1 MDLYYILYQTI
12 NNYIKNRNSIFFS
25 FDNLYSANI
34 LINILKKNISD
45 IKVVSLKELFED
57 FLSYS
62 YTLESN
68 QDIINQI
75 ENFVIKKYSNLSLVL
90 LIEFQEFVDNIDQ
103 LDIFLR
109 NIINYA
115 NKGNLFFIFDNRIL
129 NLIKLQ
135 SEFINLD
142 KLEINLFFELI
153 SKVLLLRYNLRESFS
168 SSFLIKL
175 LKYCNNSILDIFVIY
190 QIVYKIINKN
200 LNPKISF
207 NKTFI
212 KEVLYQLEENFNI
225 NKEYINLIT
234 KDNYLKIFSF
244 VLNNLEIL
252 GKEEDI
258 AFLYDFNTQEKI
270 FYKYYILEK
279 YFYDF
284 ENNFGRFLINKLIN
298 NNFTNIDKSLEIVNL
313 IIDSFKILR
322 KNSFFNPLLYFEQN
336 GLESIF
342 KLIFSFSDLS
352 YKELINLMV
361 YLRQNLLDENK
372 NDNNNKN
379 EELENSLNLLFN
391 LLSIFLDNKFLF
403 LKLKENQDSYF
414 VVFYVKE
421 TNFNVINLKETISN
435 RLKTLKNVIL
445 EEVILVNLKDKQRLV
460 DFFIDFIISTIK
472 TSYNTLNINV
482 MKIIE
487 IIFNST
493 LLANNIEFLNNKAF
507 YYIVIN
513 DINLANIYLNYFFK
527 FISDLKINYDSN
539 IAVYNLAYI
548 NYVKGDYKEA
558 LKILEENSKN
568 LKNESKYSVIK
579 TILPIPFKD
588 IVKSIKD
595 NTLSPNLEYFFNIE
609 FDVPI
614 YVLFLL
620 SIANI
625 YYILNQKE
633 KTLEMIQKINDLDY
647 QFELTKLDDIKF
659 YEKSIAIIYKDK
671 SKLPKDN
678 TFELFTKLI

>member
-252 GKEEDI
+252 DKEEDI

-595 NTLSPNLEYFFNIE
+595 NALSPNLEYFFNIE

>member
-1 MDLYYILYQTI
+1 M
-12 NNYIKNRNSIFFS
+12 
-25 FDNLYSANI
+25 
-34 LINILKKNISD
+34 
-45 IKVVSLKELFED
+45 
-57 FLSYS
+57 
-62 YTLESN
+62 ESN

-153 SKVLLLRYNLRESFS
+153 SKVLLLRYSLRESFS

-595 NTLSPNLEYFFNIE
+595 NALSPNLEYFFNIE

-678 TFELFTKLI
+678 TFELFIKLI

>member
-142 KLEINLFFELI
+142 KLEISLFFELI
-153 SKVLLLRYNLRESFS
+153 SKVLLLRYSLRESFS

-595 NTLSPNLEYFFNIE
+595 NALSPNLEYFFNIE

-633 KTLEMIQKINDLDY
+633 KTLEMIQKIIDLDY